1 MSAVKVE
8 MTRSRNIRIHSTWTA
23 DVPEEMLSDPTY
35 FDDNGYP
42 TPDFDQWMCDN
53 GTEADADGPSPDND
67 DLDYEVATIDGEDA
81 KDYFDRLGKVRCP
94 VCREYVEEDE
104 MNHWPKLAQP
114 VSMCDSC
121 EHDARRSGWEPGRMG
136 AGAMSTRK
144 DGRPRSVAITLP
156 LDPMPYVWSG
166 TKLRTGI
173 RFHGEAVDFDPR
185 PGYSQRIEDY
195 A

>member
-81 KDYFDRLGKVRCP
+81 WVYFDRLGTVRDIASDAKP
-94 VCREYVEEDE
+94 GVAVR
-104 MNHWPKLAQP
+104 NTR
-114 VSMCDSC
+114 VSTMPAAADGS
-121 EHDARRSGWEPGRMG
+121 RGGWEPGR
-136 AGAMSTRK
+136 
-144 DGRPRSVAITLP
+144 
-156 LDPMPYVWSG
+156 
-166 TKLRTGI
+166 
-173 RFHGEAVDFDPR
+173 
-185 PGYSQRIEDY
+185 
-195 A
+195 